1 MTTPRLSNEISLG
14 HIIQVLTLIVLAA
27 VGWGVHT
34 TTVSSMQKQMSED
47 RLDIQR
53 QAAEIR
59 TIDKTT
65 TIVITKLEG
74 ISSTLQE
81 VKAELKKVP

>member
-14 HIIQVLTLIVLAA
+14 HIIQVLTLIVLASIA
-27 VGWGVHT
+27 WGVHT
-34 TTVSSMQKQMSED
+34 TTVSSMQQQMSED
-47 RLDIQR
+47 RLDIER

-59 TIDKTT
+59 AIDRTT

-74 ISSTLQE
+74 ISGTLQE
-81 VKAELKKVP
+81 VKAELKKQP